1 MLPFMRQRATNSDQ
15 WISLSDIMTALMMVF
30 LLISVIYMIRVKESV
45 DIPRIFK
52 ADEQQL
58 HSQLEQKLQSKL
70 TKWGAT
76 LSPDLT
82 VRFNNEEILFK
93 AGSADLSAEFKQA
106 LNEYFPI
113 YIRSVMQD
121 RFVDNIKEI
130 RIEGHTSSFWA
141 KGVGEEEA
149 YIRNMQ
155 LSQTR
160 AQNTLIYL
168 LQSSL
173 LTTVEKAWL
182 KRKFRAIGFSSA
194 APLGKNG
201 QPASGS
207 NREHYGASQRVEFR
221 VVTTAEDR
229 IRAVAYGDSNAAR

>member
-1 MLPFMRQRATNSDQ
+1 MRQRATNSDQ

-149 YIRNMQ
+149 YIRNR
-155 LSQTR
+155 LCC
-160 AQNTLIYL
+160 IK
-168 LQSSL
+168 
-173 LTTVEKAWL
+173 V
-182 KRKFRAIGFSSA
+182 
-194 APLGKNG
+194 
-201 QPASGS
+201 
-207 NREHYGASQRVEFR
+207 
-221 VVTTAEDR
+221 
-229 IRAVAYGDSNAAR
+229 

>member
-1 MLPFMRQRATNSDQ
+1 MRQRASSSDQ
-15 WISLSDIMTALMMVF
+15 WISLSDIMTALMMIF
-30 LLISVIYMIRVKESV
+30 LLISIIYMIRVKESV

-58 HSQLEQKLQSKL
+58 YSQLEQKLQSKL
-70 TKWGAT
+70 TRWGAT

-93 AGSADLSAEFKQA
+93 AGSAELSAEFKQA

-141 KGVGEEEA
+141 KGVGDEEA

-155 LSQTR
+155 LSQSR

-168 LQSSL
+168 LQSPL
-173 LTTVEKAWL
+173 LTPVEKSWL

-194 APLGKNG
+194 TPLGKDG
-201 QPASGS
+201 KPVSAS
-207 NREHYGASQRVEFR
+207 NKEHYGASQRVEFR
-221 VVTTAEDR
+221 VVTTAEDK